1 MYTPEFLSY
10 RMYAYKLDLQFE
22 RIILTNDIYKF
33 GMHLNMVM
41 VFVIEVSSRK
51 PTVTSLLM

>member
-1 MYTPEFLSY
+1 
-10 RMYAYKLDLQFE
+10 MYAYKLDLQFE
-22 RIILTNDIYKF
+22 RITLTNDIYKF
-33 GMHLNMVM
+33 GMYLNMVM